1 LIKLYYECM
10 DIDYTPLD
18 VEVFKKTI
26 TNYSKGNIL
35 FVVIAVLTIVVLGL
49 LVVILMKRSGV

>member
-1 LIKLYYECM
+1 M

-26 TNYSKGNIL
+26 TNHSKGNIL
-35 FVVIAVLTIVVLGL
+35 FIVIAVLTIVVLGL